1 MAIGARGRSI
11 YGRRRESDFVWKGR
25 SGIEPI
31 YTGSTKATPK
41 TVSELKCPGTS
52 LCLTNSSDMLWRTCP
67 LSTKGC
73 IIFSSSVLEWQLW
86 IWSRRMSSD

>member
-11 YGRRRESDFVWKGR
+11 HGRRRESDFVWKGR

-41 TVSELKCPGTS
+41 TFSELKCPGMS
-52 LCLTNSSDMLWRTCP
+52 LC
-67 LSTKGC
+67 
-73 IIFSSSVLEWQLW
+73 
-86 IWSRRMSSD
+86 